1 MCVPKKKTILPLTNT
16 MSDGWTCEKC
26 VGKKNVWCEADPFF
40 GGKSSC
46 VSTIDSSNGFYGDC
60 SDITFGADN
69 LESSLDCTFK
79 SSNGELFLALIIG
92 SVVLV
97 VFLGA
102 CRMVRGQWCQVGS
115 GLSRSQRVAQRA
127 LHSVQMNQNPHQH
140 GQVLGIGQQQDL
152 SVLQQPV
159 PMYRQQPIQIT
170 GGNNTDDVR
179 RVLFDYVAS
188 ASDELTISAGTRVTV
203 LNKMDDGWCMVRI
216 CSSPSSDGLL
226 PENFLSP
233 ATSATTTQQQPV
245 PMYQQ
250 QPIQIVQPVPIQP
263 MQPVQP
269 IVPVPVQPMYLQ
281 QQQQQQP
288 VIAQAVPIY
297 QKNNK
302 N

>member
-1 MCVPKKKTILPLTNT
+1 MCVPKKQTILPLTNT

-26 VGKKNVWCEADPFF
+26 VGKKYRVWCEADPFF

-92 SVVLV
+92 SIVLV
-97 VFLGA
+97 VFLGT
-102 CRMVRGQWCQVGS
+102 CRMVRGQWCEVG
-115 GLSRSQRVAQRA
+115 GLSRSQRLAQRA
-127 LHSVQMNQNPHQH
+127 LHSVQMNQNPHQQ
-140 GQVLGIGQQQDL
+140 GQVLGIGQQQ
-152 SVLQQPV
+152 QPV
-159 PMYRQQPIQIT
+159 PMYR
-170 GGNNTDDVR
+170 
-179 RVLFDYVAS
+179 
-188 ASDELTISAGTRVTV
+188 
-203 LNKMDDGWCMVRI
+203 
-216 CSSPSSDGLL
+216 
-226 PENFLSP
+226 
-233 ATSATTTQQQPV
+233 
-245 PMYQQ
+245 Q